1 MKTFQFP
8 KEAGR
13 SKLEGG
19 LDMWHMEELEKI
31 VEVARLFKKDRYS
44 RVLLPEGVLP
54 PPPLLPWRWVKFR
67 KVQMLAFPT
76 PRGSWGVIV
85 AWPE

>member
-1 MKTFQFP
+1 
-8 KEAGR
+8 
-13 SKLEGG
+13 
-19 LDMWHMEELEKI
+19 MEELI
-31 VEVARLFKKDRYS
+31 YVARNFFKEGRFG
-44 RVLLPEGVLP
+44 RVILPEGVLP

-67 KVQMLAFPT
+67 EVQMLAFPT